1 MPLHHSKA
9 RTYWVWWEN
18 IWIYFYSF
26 TVYYLFTPIWLV
38 TFFQMPKSPQT
49 KRYTRKETILC
60 HSFPCPFRWCV
71 WSLWLRVLA
80 LKNIEN
86 ESCWWR
92 FLTSKKAVL
101 RKDVKFSSFLFDRE
115 KAWSV
120 YGDKVP
126 KGNALVLVHLHLLC
140 LGCCCSSLC
149 SLIWVAG
156 SVVMK
161 KRTPPTTVAWLMHF
175 WIAHVF
181 NVLQKTWDKSFGRL
195 IRRKKIYAGKI
206 FWIP

>member
-9 RTYWVWWEN
+9 GTYWVWLEN

-120 YGDKVP
+120 YGDKPQKEMLLFWYICISCVSDAAAP
-126 KGNALVLVHLHLLC
+126 HCVH
-140 LGCCCSSLC
+140 
-149 SLIWVAG
+149 
-156 SVVMK
+156 
-161 KRTPPTTVAWLMHF
+161 
-175 WIAHVF
+175 
-181 NVLQKTWDKSFGRL
+181 SFGWRVQWWWKRGL
-195 IRRKKIYAGKI
+195 HQQLWHG
-206 FWIP
+206 